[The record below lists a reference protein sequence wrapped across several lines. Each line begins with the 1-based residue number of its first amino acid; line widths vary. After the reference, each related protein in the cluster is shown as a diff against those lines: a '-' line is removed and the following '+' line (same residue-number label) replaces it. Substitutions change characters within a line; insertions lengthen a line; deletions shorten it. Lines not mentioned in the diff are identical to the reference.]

1 MQREAGG
8 CEDGWHGPVVQR
20 TRPAPRRGFGSLE
33 VAAATAPAPVRG
45 GFNNM
50 EGSRSPAHWKDPQSE
65 LASRSQYSASSPPLS
80 VLSIANIQAKVGR
93 H

>member
-45 GFNNM
+45 SFSNM
-50 EGSRSPAHWKDPQSE
+50 EGWVEIP
-65 LASRSQYSASSPPLS
+65 
-80 VLSIANIQAKVGR
+80 IQR
-93 H
+93 L